1 MGSERRR
8 IEGESVLGLVDEHAH
23 EFEGAEH
30 GGDQGVHAPTTPLT
44 AAKQSGDDEGFTA
57 ILSW

>member
-1 MGSERRR
+1 
-8 IEGESVLGLVDEHAH
+8 VLGLVDEHAH

-30 GGDQGVHAPTTPLT
+30 GAIKAYTTPTTPLT
-44 AAKQSGDDEGFTA
+44 ASKQSGDDEGFTA